1 MNLHHKLVQCLPV
14 LLLLVLTAVVDFG
27 MYLIIDNILTC
38 ASFDCFPMCDETN
51 SKPSEII
58 CNAYM
63 YLLTLHTQV

>member
-1 MNLHHKLVQCLPV
+1 MKLHDKLVQCLPV
-14 LLLLVLTAVVDFG
+14 LLLLVLTAVVDLG
-27 MYLIIDNILTC
+27 MYLIIDNILT
-38 ASFDCFPMCDETN
+38 SFDCFPLCDETN